1 MKAQSLGSQALD
13 QDSADAEP
21 QRITAGQHYR
31 TLITPEGQ
39 QLFAQSDWMITGD
52 ATLVW
57 FRGAPL
63 LQGRQHPFWGCQQM
77 GLLHQKLSSGWE
89 RAGSTGVGADHID
102 HHAIVQPSTQAA
114 LIPIVHESSK
124 QRMVVE
130 ASCELM
136 ASTKNSG

>member
-63 LQGRQHPFWGCQQM
+63 LQGRQHPFWGCQQV
-77 GLLHQKLSSGWE
+77 GLLHKELSSGWQ
-89 RAGSTGVGADHID
+89 RAGSTRVGADHID
-102 HHAIVQPSTQAA
+102 HHAIVLRAQYGFADSNRA
-114 LIPIVHESSK
+114 LFS
-124 QRMVVE
+124 
-130 ASCELM
+130 
-136 ASTKNSG
+136 

>member
-52 ATLVW
+52 ATLAC
-57 FRGAPL
+57 FRCAPFF
-63 LQGRQHPFWGCQQM
+63 QGRQQPFWGCQQM

-89 RAGSTGVGADHID
+89 RAGRTGVGTDHID
-102 HHAIVQPSTQAA
+102 HHAIVLRAQYGFADPNRALFSLSSWVLAVADAA
-114 LIPIVHESSK
+114 TAYK
-124 QRMVVE
+124 
-130 ASCELM
+130 
-136 ASTKNSG
+136 

>member
-63 LQGRQHPFWGCQQM
+63 LQGRQHPFWGCQQV
-77 GLLHQKLSSGWE
+77 GLLHQELSSGWQ
-89 RAGSTGVGADHID
+89 RAGSTGVRADHID
-102 HHAIVQPSTQAA
+102 HHAIVLRAQYGFADLNGA
-114 LIPIVHESSK
+114 LISQQSCHHH
-124 QRMVVE
+124 
-130 ASCELM
+130 ASFGN
-136 ASTKNSG
+136 KH